1 MPITTWKVP
10 HDADYR
16 WHPREEDKTT
26 TYVGCVVATYTDVKR
41 VMSDI
46 YSDVYYAIVWDE
58 AEATFK
64 HVQYSSAFECD
75 ARRGVATVDADAGML
90 LRHKAKLRAEA
101 KRREDEDLARRQKLA
116 NVRREAE
123 HNRPVSGKRM
133 IVFKGRKVPLGTTGL
148 VFWVRDGRIGLRT
161 SDRKDNSGKWAD
173 IVWVNESNLKNVE
186 PFV

>member
-1 MPITTWKVP
+1 VKQNPATGTGLGRWKERLFLEDEEFVADEIP
-10 HDADYR
+10 DEGKSGCEELGDHHPVGFGDAENRLSKGRDYID
-16 WHPREEDKTT
+16 HT
-26 TYVGCVVATYTDVKR
+26 
-41 VMSDI
+41 
-46 YSDVYYAIVWDE
+46 
-58 AEATFK
+58 
-64 HVQYSSAFECD
+64 
-75 ARRGVATVDADAGML
+75 TVDADAGML

-101 KRREDEDLARRQKLA
+101 KRREDEDIARRQKLA

-148 VFWVRDGRIGLRT
+148 VFWVRDGRVGLRT